1 MKVEEF
7 SGLVLVE
14 FQKKYDIP
22 AGDIVWFSAL
32 GLIVLRLKRGI
43 SLTVETATR
52 ALSQEVALLVA
63 ARWIEE
69 RRAQV
74 AAEDDKERQADE
86 WRALDLDGEEL

>member
-1 MKVEEF
+1 MKVEQF

-22 AGDIVWFSAL
+22 AGDIVWFSEL

-43 SLTVETATR
+43 SLTVETAAR